1 MKFEKVADL
10 IKYLQQFNPE
20 AEVLTEMDFS
30 YFKKPLHTNENS
42 IKTSTPGIFIYGSYK
57 LDVGLVST
65 IKDEDNKIVSTE
77 ILKKDLISNAYTNIM
92 KYIEKNIVSKYPT
105 FTRAYMVMNECD
117 GSYDIYIKHNND
129 YQELH
134 FTTRHNIN
142 RTIYKLIHDY
152 SDSQG
157 YPPEIL
163 QHTSIFITL
172 DVL

>member
-105 FTRAYMVMNECD
+105 FTRAYMVMNALDEMGDVIKSVPSAEDLEHDGEEHEC
-117 GSYDIYIKHNND
+117 
-129 YQELH
+129 
-134 FTTRHNIN
+134 
-142 RTIYKLIHDY
+142 
-152 SDSQG
+152 SQDASQTCCEEDQKCMKDFV
-157 YPPEIL
+157 PEPAL
-163 QHTSIFITL
+163 EA
-172 DVL
+172 